1 MDILDAAN
9 CGPEMLVKI
18 QELKNQA
25 VKRSRMQLHKQRVL
39 RTAGILIYIVGLVWY
54 YWFLPITDRTI
65 VISCLLWYGFL
76 TVLGLVLKSYSP
88 SKNKPT

>member
-25 VKRSRMQLHKQRVL
+25 VHKQRVL